1 MMRFDFLSL
10 SPSIFIKN
18 GKKGKNKLGG
28 FFSIIFF
35 LIMLAISIYY
45 FYRYIFGLD
54 YTVQFYKDN
63 LLSMVSTYE
72 EHEAIKAP
80 KTVLLTV
87 DNPNNADLVIYL
99 SGNNSLIKKVSDK
112 CNENFELDPNGNYF
126 CFNLSFYHI
135 DKDKI
140 NSVYFYC
147 KENCTDSLGRPALLY
162 IQMYVKNLIIDHTEK
177 SPLLLNSR
185 YGDALQVAINN
196 NLFEGCIFFF
206 TPIFYISS
214 EVFSMKKNIY
224 INTYLSEVSTREVF
238 KSGDFFFEMN
248 LGMYSDCD
256 VYEREY
262 KSFLNTL
269 SSIGG
274 LFSTLKLI
282 FGILVAYYSNFENN
296 AEITK
301 SVFLKKDIYEFKIKN
316 NIPLEKKLD
325 IELHNEKKTSTKE
338 NNFDIEIP
346 DEVKI
351 KRKKF
356 KINKKEQYF
365 FSFLNCCKKRR
376 TMKILNLCNDF
387 VQNYLSAENIIFNM
401 ILFENYYKDNP
412 IKIKKNSYLNDIEK
426 EIDPD
431 DFNEDL
437 KLLDDFH
444 EK

>member
-1 MMRFDFLSL
+1 
-10 SPSIFIKN
+10 
-18 GKKGKNKLGG
+18 
-28 FFSIIFF
+28 
-35 LIMLAISIYY
+35 
-45 FYRYIFGLD
+45 
-54 YTVQFYKDN
+54 
-63 LLSMVSTYE
+63 
-72 EHEAIKAP
+72 
-80 KTVLLTV
+80 
-87 DNPNNADLVIYL
+87 
-99 SGNNSLIKKVSDK
+99 
-112 CNENFELDPNGNYF
+112 
-126 CFNLSFYHI
+126 
-135 DKDKI
+135 
-140 NSVYFYC
+140 
-147 KENCTDSLGRPALLY
+147 
-162 IQMYVKNLIIDHTEK
+162 
-177 SPLLLNSR
+177 
-185 YGDALQVAINN
+185 
-196 NLFEGCIFFF
+196 
-206 TPIFYISS
+206 
-214 EVFSMKKNIY
+214 
-224 INTYLSEVSTREVF
+224 
-238 KSGDFFFEMN
+238 MN

-356 KINKKEQYF
+356 NINKKEQYF
-365 FSFLNCCKKRR
+365 CSFLNCCKKRR

-412 IKIKKNSYLNDIEK
+412 IKIKKNSYLNEIEK
-426 EIDPD
+426 EIEPD

-437 KLLDDFH
+437 TLLNDFH

>member
-45 FYRYIFGLD
+45 FYRYFFGLD

-63 LLSMVSTYE
+63 LMAMVTSE
-72 EHEAIKAP
+72 EEYEAIKAP
-80 KTVLLTV
+80 KTILLNV
-87 DNPNNADLVIYL
+87 DNPNKADLDIYL
-99 SGNNSLIKKVSDK
+99 SSNNTLIKVSDK
-112 CNENFELDPNGNYF
+112 CNDYFELDPNGNFF
-126 CFNLSFYHI
+126 CFNLSFYHM

-140 NSVYFYC
+140 NIVYFYC
-147 KENCTDSLGRPALLY
+147 NENCNDPLGRPALLY
-162 IQMYVKNLIIDHTEK
+162 IQFYARNLIIDHTEK
-177 SPLLLNSR
+177 NPLLSK
-185 YGDALQVAINN
+185 YAFGDAFHVAINN
-196 NLFEGCIFFF
+196 NLFENALFVF

-214 EVFSMKKNIY
+214 EIFSTKTNTY
-224 INTYLSEVSTREVF
+224 IKTYLSQVSTREIF
-238 KSGDFFFEMN
+238 QSSKFFFAMN
-248 LGMYSDCD
+248 LGMVSDCD
-256 VYEREY
+256 VYKREY

-269 SSIGG
+269 STIGG

-412 IKIKKNSYLNDIEK
+412 IKIKKNSYLSEIEK
-426 EIDPD
+426 EIEPD

-437 KLLDDFH
+437 TLLNDFH

>member
-35 LIMLAISIYY
+35 LIMMAISIYY
-45 FYRYIFGLD
+45 FYRYFFGLD

-63 LLSMVSTYE
+63 WRTKVTDEQYE
-72 EHEAIKAP
+72 SIKSP
-80 KTVLLTV
+80 KTFLLIGQNVYNNPVLDV
-87 DNPNNADLVIYL
+87 YL
-99 SGNNSLIKKVSDK
+99 SNAYGQRKELDI
-112 CNENFELDPNGNYF
+112 CNFNFEIDPNGSYF
-126 CFNLSFYHI
+126 CFNLSFYHM
-135 DKDKI
+135 DKEKI
-140 NSVYFYC
+140 NNIRFDC
-147 KENCTDSLGRPALLY
+147 LENCTDSKGEPSLFY
-162 IQMYVKNLIIDHTEK
+162 IQMYARNLRIDHTEK
-177 SPLLLNSR
+177 TPLI
-185 YGDALQVAINN
+185 YDYIFGDALEVAVNN
-196 NLFEGCIFFF
+196 NLHEGCLFFF
-206 TPIFYISS
+206 TPIIYNSS
-214 EVFSMKKNIY
+214 EIFSTKTNTY
-224 INTYLSEVSTREVF
+224 IKTYLSQVSTREIF
-238 KSGDFFFEMN
+238 QSREFFFAMN
-248 LGMYSDCD
+248 LGMVSDCD
-256 VYEREY
+256 VYKREY

-269 SSIGG
+269 STIGG

-412 IKIKKNSYLNDIEK
+412 IKIKKNSYLNEIEK
-426 EIDPD
+426 EIEPD

-437 KLLDDFH
+437 TLLNDFH